1 MDYEALKPWLALSW
15 VPGLHGAQWR
25 RLHEAFGAP
34 DVVVQQPLSKLAQV
48 VEPAM
53 AEAIRHAPPESR
65 WKDVVAWL
73 QQPNR
78 NVVTLQDP
86 LYPALLREIADPPP
100 ILYAAGRRALL
111 ERPILGVVGSRNAT
125 AQGMRNAESFAQTLA
140 AHGLC
145 IASGLALGI
154 DTAAHRGALRSRG
167 SSIAV
172 LGCGIDVIYP
182 PPNAALHA
190 QLAAEGLLLSE
201 FPLGAAPL
209 AHHFPRRNRIIAGLS
224 RGCLVVEA
232 AAASGS
238 LITARLAVDMGRDV
252 FAIPGS
258 IHAPLSKGCHH
269 LIKQGAK
276 LVDDAA
282 DVLEELGIEV
292 QRSREST
299 QKPVHDEQHA
309 RLLRALGYEA
319 CDFDTLATR
328 TGFAADRLLAVLT
341 QLELDARVVRT
352 DSGAYQ
358 RLD

>member
-1 MDYEALKPWLALSW
+1 
-15 VPGLHGAQWR
+15 
-25 RLHEAFGAP
+25 
-34 DVVVQQPLSKLAQV
+34 
-48 VEPAM
+48 
-53 AEAIRHAPPESR
+53 
-65 WKDVVAWL
+65 
-73 QQPNR
+73 
-78 NVVTLQDP
+78 
-86 LYPALLREIADPPP
+86 
-100 ILYAAGRRALL
+100 
-111 ERPILGVVGSRNAT
+111 
-125 AQGMRNAESFAQTLA
+125 
-140 AHGLC
+140 
-145 IASGLALGI
+145 
-154 DTAAHRGALRSRG
+154 
-167 SSIAV
+167 V

-182 PPNAALHA
+182 PPNAALYA
-190 QLAAEGLLLSE
+190 QLATEGLLLSE